1 MYSIALKQSS
11 SGWLTGSLPQILCS
25 AFQCSV
31 SLFHSCSVL
40 KTITYSRHRCV
51 NAGAT
56 ALALISAGESDG
68 DPLCTTL
75 NACQEHIQQRL
86 FNFLDEEYLREE
98 EKKNI
103 AENRSR
109 SVKNALGLMMEEE
122 CKIIKE
128 VNLPTFLMS
137 KFHSYEDESKED
149 AQPVL
154 NATYKKLLGSVFKAI
169 ERAADA
175 DAQRSVRIRL
185 INYAQLEA
193 NLTEPA
199 SRLHGVV
206 DEFMVAARQ
215 ARNSACTLY
224 VSKTAE
230 CQFGAVLE
238 LAHHMHATLETGV
251 PVSELPVQPGCSREA
266 IYTLLRSSS
275 TLREKSVEAFHQR
288 VSQHLAALPFDL
300 FDVVWRECTEFVVGW
315 FLFLDSVLAS
325 QAYESPMVP
334 TPEDLRAMFQRANL
348 RASA

>member
-40 KTITYSRHRCV
+40 KTITYSRYRCV

-56 ALALISAGESDG
+56 ARALISAGESDG

-109 SVKNALGLMMEEE
+109 SVKNALGLMKEEE

-154 NATYKKLLGSVFKAI
+154 NASIKNCSGPCSKLLSALPMLTLR
-169 ERAADA
+169 EL
-175 DAQRSVRIRL
+175 RIRL
-185 INYAQLEA
+185 VNYAQLEA

-275 TLREKSVEAFHQR
+275 TSREKSVEAFHQR

-334 TPEDLRAMFQRANL
+334 MPEDLRAMFQRANL